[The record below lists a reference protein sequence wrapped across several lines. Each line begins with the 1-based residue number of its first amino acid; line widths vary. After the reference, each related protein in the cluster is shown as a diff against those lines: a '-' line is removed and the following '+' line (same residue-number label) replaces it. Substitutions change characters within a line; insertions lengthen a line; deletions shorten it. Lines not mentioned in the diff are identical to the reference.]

1 MITPS
6 EEENLLTELQ
16 QLESSLEN
24 IIILIIILVTVV
36 VDSKN
41 IKTVDFTRSK
51 LRLVLVN

>member
-1 MITPS
+1 MPS
-6 EEENLLTELQ
+6 EEENLLTEQ

-24 IIILIIILVTVV
+24 ITFLTIMLVTVV

-51 LRLVLVN
+51 LWLVLVN